1 MKGGN
6 VSADK
11 SKERILKESQSPRSS
26 HSPQLKHP
34 NTGSPFDK
42 RKERVK
48 RLDTEEKTNSPLGVR
63 KSDQKLLKD
72 GHDKKKLMG
81 SPLHTRKDKDILL
94 GKGDNS
100 PRGDRRIDRDKKK
113 RKGEQE
119 KITKGHSSNEQFKPN
134 KTSHQK
140 ETEIEEEVHV

>member
-1 MKGGN
+1 M
-6 VSADK
+6 
-11 SKERILKESQSPRSS
+11 KESQSPRSS

-63 KSDQKLLKD
+63 KSDQKLVKD

-81 SPLHTRKDKDILL
+81 SPLHTRKD
-94 GKGDNS
+94 KGDNS